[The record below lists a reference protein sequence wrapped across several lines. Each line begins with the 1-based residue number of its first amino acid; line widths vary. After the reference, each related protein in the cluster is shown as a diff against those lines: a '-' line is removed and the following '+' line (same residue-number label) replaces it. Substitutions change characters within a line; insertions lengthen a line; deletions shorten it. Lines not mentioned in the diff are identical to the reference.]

1 MECIDLPDPRR
12 LASEQCE
19 GSYILVEILLVLVDQ
34 TVSPP
39 RSKTVPDARYFS
51 STGETL
57 SVGRFQFGLLWG
69 MICLCVLP

>member
-19 GSYILVEILLVLVDQ
+19 GSFILVEILLALVDQ
-34 TVSPP
+34 TASPP
-39 RSKTVPDARYFS
+39 RSKTVPSARYFR
-51 STGETL
+51 STGEML

-69 MICLCVLP
+69 MIGLCVLP